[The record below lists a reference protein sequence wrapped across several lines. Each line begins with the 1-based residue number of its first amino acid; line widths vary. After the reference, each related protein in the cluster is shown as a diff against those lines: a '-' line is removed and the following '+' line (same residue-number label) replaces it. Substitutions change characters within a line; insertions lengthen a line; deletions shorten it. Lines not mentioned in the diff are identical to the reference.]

1 MTCWE
6 LSSEMTTLWAIDVML
21 AITPAVKHEPKIMT
35 MTVNQRPSVDC
46 GAMSPNPTVVTVVST
61 CSD

>member
-1 MTCWE
+1 
-6 LSSEMTTLWAIDVML
+6 MTTLWAIDVML